1 MEKIK
6 INFILNN
13 RAVTVESNPN
23 RRLVDMLREDC
34 KCLSVKEG
42 CGEGECGACT
52 VLVNNEPVTSCL
64 MLAGQVEGDKVLTL
78 EGLSENGELDKLQ
91 TAFIK
96 SGAVQCGFCTPGVL
110 MSAKALLD
118 ENPDPTEEEVRVAI
132 EGNICRCTGY
142 DRMVLGIMKAA
153 EYMKRV

>member
-13 RAVTVESNPN
+13 HAVTVESNPN
-23 RRLVDMLREDC
+23 RRLVDLLREDC

-64 MLAGQVEGDKVLTL
+64 MLAGQIEGDTVLTL
-78 EGLSENGELDKLQ
+78 EGLSENGELDKIQ
-91 TAFIK
+91 TAFVK
-96 SGAVQCGFCTPGVL
+96 SGAVQCGFCTPGMIL
-110 MSAKALLD
+110 AAKALLLK
-118 ENPDPTEEEVRVAI
+118 NPHPSTEDIKRALA
-132 EGNICRCTGY
+132 GNLCRCTGY
-142 DRMVLGIMKAA
+142 SKIIKAVTMA
-153 EYMKRV
+153 AQ